1 MSFHIKA
8 LLAFIT
14 FHLVITA
21 GGLIADHVKLMNGV
35 YSDETL
41 IPMDVVAT
49 LWGIFCLGISVAGLG
64 LAYLLRMAIR
74 MFRNRNERKFS

>member
-8 LLAFIT
+8 LLAFVT

-21 GGLIADHVKLMNGV
+21 GGLIADHLKLMNGV
-35 YSDETL
+35 YGNDKL

-49 LWGIFCLGISVAGLG
+49 LWVILCSGVSVTGLA

-74 MFRNRNERKFS
+74 MSRSRNVRKFS